1 MSGTFN
7 HCMNY
12 SPEYI
17 TQLEQSLQKSRSREK
32 RRDIA
37 LMLAENLIN
46 SRPIKAAEYAD
57 IARALAETELNKS
70 GFNASIIK
78 TNQIAIARAQTVIF
92 FCKQSSAER
101 DELVPMIQS
110 AIECFERYAEAIR
123 AAKARQKLAFY
134 HFRSRRFEEARRLY
148 EHDLDVLI
156 SAEDIPAIASTRN
169 GLGQILVHEGK
180 HDLAIEQFRDG
191 LQWAMKLGEPI
202 YIIAMHVGMGSAYE
216 DRGQFDR
223 ARECFDYALQY
234 CDEDLMLQQSASI
247 HIGLAGLENMRGDY
261 VASIN
266 HCMTSLRQYEKAGD
280 FYGMCSALEVASG
293 SYMTLNDY
301 EHAISL
307 LQRLELIARDIG
319 SLFKQAAANNLIATA
334 YASQNNHEKALQYFQ
349 EAQRLFDQVSDQ
361 RGQCYS
367 RANVAQTL
375 NDLGRAQE
383 AVELV
388 RTSLHMS
395 REFVFPDLEVEIL
408 PIYCAI
414 ALNVGFAAEI
424 VDDLEHGIQS
434 SQRID
439 FKRGQGLILKCM
451 SDVAFAFRDLEQ
463 AFQKAQEA
471 RQIAHEGGDRVLE
484 AQCLQRIAEVYAS
497 ASDFASAYEYHR
509 QYHVLDA
516 ENNRASA
523 ERNVRNMMVL
533 LETERLQKERD
544 ILQQQNSYLQ
554 SQNEYKQKELSA
566 MALHLVHKNEMLES
580 IKHRAQNIVSEYS
593 SEARSLADEMV
604 RQIERNLRDDASWE
618 SFNQQFTKLH
628 SNFVQSLSERFPK
641 LTPME
646 LKICSLLKIQ
656 LSTKEIA
663 AALVLSPRT
672 VEDHR
677 NRLRR
682 KFKLNKDENLSTFLS
697 AIG

>member
-1 MSGTFN
+1 
-7 HCMNY
+7 MNY

-17 TQLEQSLQKSRSREK
+17 AQLEQSLEKARSREK

-57 IARALAETELNKS
+57 ITRTLAEVELNKS
-70 GFNASIIK
+70 GINANAIK
-78 TNQIAIARAQTVIF
+78 TNQLAIARAQTVIF

-110 AIECFERYAEAIR
+110 AIDCFEKYSDAIR
-123 AAKARQKLAFY
+123 VAKARQKLAFY

-148 EHDLDVLI
+148 EIDLNVLI
-156 SAEDIPAIASTRN
+156 KAEEISAIVSTRN
-169 GLGQILVHEGK
+169 GLGQILIHEGK

-191 LQWAMKLGEPI
+191 LGWAMKLGEPV
-202 YIIAMHVGMGSAYE
+202 YIIAMHVGMGMAYQ
-216 DRGQFDR
+216 DHGQFAL
-223 ARECFDYALQY
+223 ARESYESALQY

-261 VASIN
+261 VSSIN
-266 HCMTSLRQYEKAGD
+266 HCMIALHHYERAGD
-280 FYGMCSALEVASG
+280 FHGMSSALEVASG
-293 SYMTLNDY
+293 AYMTLSDF
-301 EHAISL
+301 EHAIKL
-307 LQRLELIARDIG
+307 IQRLELIARETG
-319 SLFKQAAANNLIATA
+319 SPFKQAAANNLLATA
-334 YASQNNHEKALQYFQ
+334 YASQKDHEKALLYFQ
-349 EAQRLFDQVSDQ
+349 EAQRLFDLVSDQ

-375 NDLGRAQE
+375 NDLGRAHE
-383 AVELV
+383 AEALV
-388 RTSLHMS
+388 RSALHMS

-414 ALNVGFAAEI
+414 ALNVGFAADI
-424 VDDLEHGIQS
+424 VSDLEHGIQS
-434 SQRID
+434 SIRID
-439 FKRGQGLILKCM
+439 FKRGQGLILKCL
-451 SDVAFAFRDLEQ
+451 SDVAFAFRDLQ
-463 AFQKAQEA
+463 NAHQKAQEA
-471 RQIAHEGGDRVLE
+471 AQIAREVGDRVLE
-484 AQCLQRIAEVYAS
+484 AQCLQRIAELYAA
-497 ASDFASAYEYHR
+497 ASDFKTAYEFHR
-509 QYHVLDA
+509 QFHTLDA
-516 ENNRASA
+516 ENNRAAA

-544 ILQQQNSYLQ
+544 ILQQQNTHLQ

-604 RQIERNLRDDASWE
+604 RQIERNLRDDTSWE
-618 SFNQQFTKLH
+618 SFNQQFTQLH
-628 SNFVQSLSERFPK
+628 SNFVQSLSERYPK

-682 KFKLNKDENLSTFLS
+682 KFKLSKDHNLATFLS